1 MSASGGLSKEEFLVL
16 QEQLIALRNRN
27 YELQESLQ
35 KKNQEIA
42 QLSSP
47 KSDALQFA
55 SKLMNRRDKEK
66 ELMQK
71 YEAELDA
78 LRVKLTTQEEEFRLQ
93 QKTLITELNK
103 VVSQNQSMQK
113 ELDQFKSC
121 ASLYSSPQAGTPCE
135 SFPFVPEGCV
145 QGNVSLDNY
154 SPCAENPTSKTSSE
168 TSIEQNDRIKEI
180 ESSLAEREAVVAAL
194 ENKLLEYKERMT
206 ELDGTVARCAEE
218 KSALKAVVDSKEAE
232 ISSISNEL
240 NRLKDAISEKDEL
253 NCYLQSSISSI
264 CKRFG
269 GEDLHNPKMSFDRS
283 AVERELSTLMESIS
297 LKEESSLKNEAEK
310 ASLLEKM
317 SLCQEELEA
326 AKKKCVQLEEGRK
339 KEKDAYENKIAL
351 LSIELSKGKEKHEE
365 EIQSLLAKSN
375 ATAEELKNKLVALEE
390 SGEKQVEDRVLLL
403 ETRYQLELSDR
414 EKSFEK
420 EREEWVRKLRTF
432 EASLAAK
439 DEEKAMSL
447 KKQAALV
454 KELQRALR
462 EEKKRA
468 ESMEKQGLCCSEERG
483 WHLVSEP
490 DAKSAQTLDGADSHS
505 ISSASALESDN
516 AELINRLTSLQ
527 RTHADAMDR
536 INILENE
543 NLRLSREVEEKR
555 ELIEHWIRK
564 RPLVQGGG
572 AIPSKQEGSLRR
584 FLTTTLTGDDATN
597 DVREMNRK
605 LQRMLE
611 ETLSKNII
619 LQRVCSLR
627 FSICD

>member
-1 MSASGGLSKEEFLVL
+1 MSASGGLSREEFLVL

-66 ELMQK
+66 ELTQK

-113 ELDQFKSC
+113 ELDQFKSYG
-121 ASLYSSPQAGTPCE
+121 SLYSSPQAGTPCE
-135 SFPFVPEGCV
+135 SFPFVPEGYV
-145 QGNVSLDNY
+145 QESVAMENSF
-154 SPCAENPTSKTSSE
+154 PCAENPASKSASDAN
-168 TSIEQNDRIKEI
+168 IEQIDRVKEM
-180 ESSLAEREAVVAAL
+180 ESSLAEKEAVVSAL
-194 ENKLLEYKERMT
+194 ENKLLEYKERLT
-206 ELDGTVARCAEE
+206 ELDNTVARSTEE
-218 KSALKAVVDSKEAE
+218 KDALKAVVESKEVE
-232 ISSISNEL
+232 ISSLSKEL
-240 NRLKDAISEKDEL
+240 SRLKDVISEKDDF

-264 CKRFG
+264 CKKFG
-269 GEDLHNPKMSFDRS
+269 GEDLHNSEMSSDRT
-283 AVERELSTLMESIS
+283 AVEREMSALMESIS
-297 LKEESSLKNEAEK
+297 LKEENSLKNEAEK
-310 ASLLEKM
+310 ASLVEKV
-317 SLCQEELEA
+317 SVCQKELEA
-326 AKKKCVQLEEGRK
+326 TKLKLVQLEECRR
-339 KEKDAYENKIAL
+339 KEKEESENACFTASFQEKLKSPDKIL
-351 LSIELSKGKEKHEE
+351 R
-365 EIQSLLAKSN
+365 
-375 ATAEELKNKLVALEE
+375 NKLVALEE

-439 DEEKAMSL
+439 DEEKVMSL

-468 ESMEKQGLCCSEERG
+468 ETMEKQGLCCSEERG
-483 WHLVSEP
+483 WHLVSDP
-490 DAKSAQTLDGADSHS
+490 DAKSAQTLDGADSRS

-527 RTHADAMDR
+527 RTYADAMDR
-536 INILENE
+536 INILETE

-619 LQRVCSLR
+619 LQRDLQTLLER
-627 FSICD
+627 TEM